1 MPTTNSATLSLALLV
16 AQYFN
21 ALCTTS
27 PHQPRSTPYATDT
40 ISYLVTTPSTL
51 ATHASTLATLYQA
64 LVTLFSTASPADR
77 ALIARICPYPQHFDA
92 KRVSWNS
99 RTVGFLALL
108 ALGAA
113 IRLSA
118 YGGLGRN
125 FTFQL
130 ATPDRLITS
139 GVYRYLQ
146 HPSYTGLVLVSL
158 AYAGLVAGR
167 LDTPVAC
174 WIPPV
179 LLEVLREWQV
189 PLGVLGTTVGL
200 AVLGVRICDEERMLR
215 EKFGAE
221 WERWHRRTAR
231 LIPFVF

>member
-1 MPTTNSATLSLALLV
+1 MPTTSSATLSLALLA
-16 AQYFN
+16 AQYLN

-27 PHQPRSTPYATDT
+27 PHNPSTPYATDR
-40 ISYLVTTPSTL
+40 IRYLVTTPSIFG
-51 ATHASTLATLYQA
+51 THASTVTALYQA
-64 LVTLFSTASPADR
+64 LVTLFSTSSPSDR
-77 ALIARICPYPQHFDA
+77 ALIARICLYPSHLDP

-99 RTVGFLALL
+99 RTVGFLTLL

-146 HPSYTGLVLVSL
+146 HPSYTGLVLVGV
-158 AYAGLVAGR
+158 AHAGLVLGR

-179 LLEVLREWQV
+179 VLGILREWQV
-189 PLGVLGTTVGL
+189 PFGVLGAAIGF
-200 AVLGVRICDEERMLR
+200 AVLRVRIRDEERMLR

-221 WERWHRRTAR
+221 WEDWHRRTAR
-231 LIPFVF
+231 LVPFIF